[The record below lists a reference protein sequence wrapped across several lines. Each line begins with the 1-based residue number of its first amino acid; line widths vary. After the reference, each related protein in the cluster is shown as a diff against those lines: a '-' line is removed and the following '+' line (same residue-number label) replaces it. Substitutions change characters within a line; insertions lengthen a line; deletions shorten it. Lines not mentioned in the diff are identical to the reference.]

1 MIAVVVTLSTALLG
15 VVAFLVYREWYHT
28 KHLELLEKRY
38 FDERQFLLDRLMA
51 RDFAEYKQAELA
63 TKAQAYFNPVSS
75 GSSGKENAASA
86 YDWLEE
92 V

>member
-1 MIAVVVTLSTALLG
+1 MIITVITLSAALLG

-51 RDFAEYKQAELA
+51 RDFTEYKQAELA
-63 TKAQAYFNPVSS
+63 TKAQAYFNPTDLSNN
-75 GSSGKENAASA
+75 GKVNNASA